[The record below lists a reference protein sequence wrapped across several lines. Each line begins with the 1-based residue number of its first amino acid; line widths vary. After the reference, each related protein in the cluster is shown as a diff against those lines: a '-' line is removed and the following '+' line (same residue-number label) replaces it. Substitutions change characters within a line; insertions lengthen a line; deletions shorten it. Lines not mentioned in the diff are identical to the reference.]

1 MSEFKKSSLV
11 KGTAV
16 LVAAA
21 SLTTLAITTATT
33 NHFANAETGNAADG
47 NNQGNDQGAVTTK
60 NVNFADALYGAVAH
74 AFAGTDKAVDAT
86 PLTDGNAKTAFKP
99 GAANYSFEFDFGQ
112 ARTFTKASVAF
123 RHGSAGTVYVSDDG
137 QSWNPVLN
145 FKAATQTWNVSEG
158 AISGHRFVKFVVD
171 STANASADASN
182 VEVENVT
189 FDGSITIPSDYDV
202 ATQETKKDETTGKDV
217 LVKGDVRQNL
227 KFTEKDGGYEG
238 YGVSEDGKSDL
249 HVGESKDFYFK
260 ATDGDTSSKFTVT
273 STDPDTVEVSQPELV
288 TDANSPLNGYYK
300 VTITAKAPT
309 GSADG
314 ELGGT
319 PVVITSN
326 LDANAYKKV
335 VLVRAY
341 YYAEGVNLSFGNGVA
356 PDNGYVLPV
365 NDKALAPT
373 ALAYATVDGKVTTN
387 GVLQRLFWKSDNES
401 VVKVENGNSTLTAG
415 NKAGRASITINS
427 NDVKDENT
435 KAENKVAVK
444 VVNSSA
450 EKVEITTPEDYDAA
464 KGVEAGKTV
473 QLAAKVTP
481 EDASQTVTWKSSDEK
496 VATVDENGLVT
507 GVAEGTVTIQAL
519 SKTEG
524 VVAQVELKVTAP
536 APTKVTVAGPEGVD
550 LNNVKAGETVK
561 LTAAVEPA
569 AAHQDVVWR
578 SSDETIATVAEDGT
592 VTTLKDGKVT
602 ITAVAKDTVKTETT
616 DEDGVKATK
625 DVKADDTTADTDS
638 KNDAADTN
646 TDNKDDSTTADPL
659 EGFTDAEKA
668 SLKDAKKTGFLTV
681 DNPTIKFNADTLNY
695 GNVDLEEAA
704 TFGNSDP
711 DLFSGAEDP
720 TGWFDAE
727 GKELSYDQRAD
738 ATYYKYTLKGK
749 ESGKTV
755 TYTFY
760 KGDVPA
766 TTDPDQPTDKP
777 ENTEV
782 SGSVDITV
790 VPAQDPEEYFAGLTA
805 TYADKDGKET
815 AVEGWDA
822 SKDGSY
828 TLPEGTDLSTL
839 ALKDKDGKAADAI
852 VTYTKDGKDAEAK
865 DADTAVYSV
874 TSGDATRTFT
884 FTTTKAAVKTW
895 KVTVKNNNGAPDTV
909 VEVADGASITDYT
922 DPIWTG
928 HTFAGYYTTAD
939 FKAGTEFD
947 FKTTPITSD
956 LTIYVKWTED
966 GKDDNNNTDET
977 TKQPTADEL
986 KELAKVQ
993 ADYIGSDGTR
1003 KPVEGFDGTKDG
1015 SYVIDGG
1022 IETLAVH
1029 GFPESWNDKA
1039 SITYTANG
1047 KVTDVSTDADAATV
1061 VLTTPSG
1068 AKVTYAFT
1076 EKAGADNTDDNTN
1089 DNKNDDTANAQTN
1102 NKTNTNGTNGTNNT
1116 GSNNSSTTPAK
1127 TGAAAG
1133 IIGVVAS
1140 LLIGAGV
1147 SIKRFMH

>member
-1 MSEFKKSSLV
+1 MSESKKSTLI
-11 KGTAV
+11 KGTA
-16 LVAAA
+16 LFVAAA
-21 SLTTLAITTATT
+21 SLTTLAIANANT
-33 NHFANAETGNAADG
+33 NHFANAETGAAADG
-47 NNQGNDQGAVTTK
+47 SNQGNNQGAVTTK

-74 AFAGTDKAVDAT
+74 AFAGTDKAVDAA
-86 PLTDGNAKTAFKP
+86 PLTDGDAKTAFKP

-123 RHGSAGTVYVSDDG
+123 RHGSTGTVYVSDDG

-145 FKAATQTWNVSEG
+145 FKAATRTWNVSEG

-171 STANASADASN
+171 ATANASADASN
-182 VEVENVT
+182 VAVENVT
-189 FDGSITIPSDYDV
+189 FDGSITVPSDYDV

-238 YGVSEDGKSDL
+238 YGVSEDGKADL

-260 ATDGDTSSKFTVT
+260 AKDGDTSSKFTVT
-273 STDPDTVEVSQPELV
+273 STNPKTVTVSQPELV

-300 VTITAKAPT
+300 VTINAVAPT

-319 PVVITSN
+319 PIVITSN

-335 VLVRAY
+335 LLVRAY
-341 YYAEGVNLSFGNGVA
+341 YYAEGVDLFFGNGVA

-373 ALAYATVDGKVTTN
+373 ALAYATVDGKTTTT
-387 GVLQRLFWKSDNES
+387 GVLQRLFWKSNNES

-415 NKAGRASITINS
+415 NKAGRATVTIYS
-427 NDVKDENT
+427 NDVKDANT

-444 VVNSSA
+444 VVNASA

-481 EDASQTVTWKSSDEK
+481 EDADQTVTWKSSDEK
-496 VATVDENGLVT
+496 VATVDEKGLVT

-625 DVKADDTTADTDS
+625 DVKADDTTADTD
-638 KNDAADTN
+638 
-646 TDNKDDSTTADPL
+646 
-659 EGFTDAEKA
+659 
-668 SLKDAKKTGFLTV
+668 
-681 DNPTIKFNADTLNY
+681 
-695 GNVDLEEAA
+695 
-704 TFGNSDP
+704 
-711 DLFSGAEDP
+711 
-720 TGWFDAE
+720 
-727 GKELSYDQRAD
+727 
-738 ATYYKYTLKGK
+738 
-749 ESGKTV
+749 
-755 TYTFY
+755 
-760 KGDVPA
+760 
-766 TTDPDQPTDKP
+766 QPTDKP

-805 TYADKDGKET
+805 TYTDADGKET

-839 ALKDKDGKAADAI
+839 ALKDKDGKTADAI

-966 GKDDNNNTDET
+966 GKDDNNNTDD

-986 KELAKVQ
+986 AALAKVK
-993 ADYIGSDGTR
+993 ADYQTKDGTR
-1003 KPVEGFDGTKDG
+1003 KEVEGFDGTKDG
-1015 SYVIDGG
+1015 SYVIDGN

-1029 GFPESWNDKA
+1029 GFPEAWKA
-1039 SITYTANG
+1039 SITYTKNG
-1047 KVTDVSTDADAATV
+1047 VETDVSTDADAATV

-1076 EKAGADNTDDNTN
+1076 EKAGADNTN
-1089 DNKNDDTANAQTN
+1089 DNKNNTTNAQTN

-1140 LLIGAGV
+1140 ILIGAGV